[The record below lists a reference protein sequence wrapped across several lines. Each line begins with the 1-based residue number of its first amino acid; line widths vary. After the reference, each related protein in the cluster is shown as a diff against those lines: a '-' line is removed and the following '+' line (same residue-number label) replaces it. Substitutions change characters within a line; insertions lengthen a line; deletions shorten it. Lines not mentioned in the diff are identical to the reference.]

1 MGQDIECRATFTTME
16 NSTPEDWVH
25 VLEAARAY
33 RPSLPERVLQQLR
46 LLEDDHGGLA
56 VNRLEHCLQAASRAY
71 RDGRDEEYVVCALLH
86 DIGDLVC
93 PTNHAD
99 MAAAMLRPYVSQ
111 RNHWLVANHTVFQGY
126 YYFQHLSANRFAREV
141 FRGHPDFEYTAQFCE
156 LYDQNSFDPRYDSM
170 PLSAFAPMVS
180 RLLETPRHMPSYML
194 GSAVT

>member
-1 MGQDIECRATFTTME
+1 MSQDTECRATFTSME
-16 NSTPEDWVH
+16 NSTSEDWVH
-25 VLEAARAY
+25 VLQAARAY
-33 RPSLPERVLQQLR
+33 RSSLPERVLQQLR

-71 RDGRDEEYVVCALLH
+71 RDDRDEEYVVCALLH

-126 YYFQHLSANRFAREV
+126 YYFHHLSANRFAREV
-141 FRGHPDFEYTAQFCE
+141 YRGHPDFEYTAQFCE
-156 LYDQNSFDPRYDSM
+156 LYDQNSFDPKYDSM
-170 PLSAFAPMVS
+170 PLSAFSPMVS
-180 RLLETPRHMPSYML
+180 RLLETPRNMPSYML
-194 GSAVT
+194 SSAVT